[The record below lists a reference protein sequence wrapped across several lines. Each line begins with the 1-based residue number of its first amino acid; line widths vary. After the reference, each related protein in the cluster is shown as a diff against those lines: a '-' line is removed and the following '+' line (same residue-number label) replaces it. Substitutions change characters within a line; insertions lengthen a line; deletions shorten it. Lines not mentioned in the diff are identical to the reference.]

1 LEQSR
6 STADRGDPQWWRGN
20 LHAHSLWSDGADFPE
35 TASDRYKRQG
45 YHFLALT
52 EHDQLALGERWMALS
67 DPRVTGE
74 RLDAYAERFG
84 ESWVQM
90 RDGAEGREVR
100 LKPVNE
106 YRHLLEEA
114 GRFMLMTGEEI
125 TAASPEGRSSFINL
139 YNAHE
144 ALAPVRADDRLTAMQ
159 AVVRSAEEQARVSGR
174 RTGLHLNHPNWEWNT
189 RAEEIAQLDGLKFM
203 EIFTALGSTNCHGD
217 ELHASSERIWDI
229 VLSLRLGKLHKP
241 AILGIATDDAHDYD
255 DPHSTSPRA
264 WVMVRAQRLTPETI
278 IDAMER
284 GDFYASTGVTLTDVR
299 SDGEKLSL
307 EIDAEPSVN
316 YRTEFVGALK
326 DVDLSSTPVLDEQGD
341 ELRTTRRYC
350 DQVGRVLAQTDAT
363 NAEYTL
369 TGNELYVRARITSDK
384 PHPLPHRP
392 GDVEMAWTQPVTPGG

>member
-1 LEQSR
+1 M
-6 STADRGDPQWWRGN
+6 P
-20 LHAHSLWSDGADFPE
+20 
-35 TASDRYKRQG
+35 
-45 YHFLALT
+45 
-52 EHDQLALGERWMALS
+52 LS
-67 DPRVTGE
+67 DPRVTPE
-74 RLDAYAERFG
+74 RLDACAERFG
-84 ESWVQM
+84 QTWGQM
-90 RDGAEGREVR
+90 RESPNGREVR
-100 LKPVNE
+100 LKPLNE
-106 YRHLLEEA
+106 YRHLLEEP

-174 RTGLHLNHPNWEWNT
+174 RTGHHLNHPNWEWNT

-203 EIFTALGSTNCHGD
+203 EMFTALGSTNCHGD

-264 WVMVRAQRLTPETI
+264 WVMVRAQRLTPESI

-284 GDFYASTGVTLTDVR
+284 GDFYASTGVTLTDVT
-299 SDGEKLSL
+299 SDGGKLSL
-307 EIDAEPSVN
+307 EIGAEPSVN

-326 DVDLSSTPVLDEQGD
+326 DVDLASTPVLDEQGD
-341 ELRTTRRYC
+341 ELRTTRRYSGH
-350 DQVGRVLAQTDAT
+350 VGRLLAQTDAT
-363 NAEYTL
+363 SADYTL
-369 TGNELYVRARITSDK
+369 TGNELYVRARVTSDK